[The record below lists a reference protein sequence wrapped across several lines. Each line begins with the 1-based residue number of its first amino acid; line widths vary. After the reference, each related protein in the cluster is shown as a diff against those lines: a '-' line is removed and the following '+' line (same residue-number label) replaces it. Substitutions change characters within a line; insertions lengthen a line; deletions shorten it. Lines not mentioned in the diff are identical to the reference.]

1 MQNLP
6 SGQVCADVG
15 GDDLVVRAGDL
26 DVVEARLLKSADDA
40 RMERD
45 GDAVGHPVANLLNGA
60 DRMEERVDGVRARD
74 VDDRRRTVGG
84 HEDVAAL
91 FGRELERHADVDAHR
106 DDV

>member
-45 GDAVGHPVANLLNGA
+45 GDAVRHPVAVLV
-60 DRMEERVDGVRARD
+60 M
-74 VDDRRRTVGG
+74 
-84 HEDVAAL
+84 
-91 FGRELERHADVDAHR
+91 
-106 DDV
+106 

>member
-45 GDAVGHPVANLLNGA
+45 GDAVRHPVLV
-60 DRMEERVDGVRARD
+60 M
-74 VDDRRRTVGG
+74 
-84 HEDVAAL
+84 
-91 FGRELERHADVDAHR
+91 
-106 DDV
+106 